1 MYAKTQKRFTTPSIM
16 INDHNKIEI
25 IDLYLENALPEKLRL
40 EVEER
45 MKNDYYFRN
54 EVELQRKVIAMIQEE
69 ERGEMKKELDILFES
84 DEEESSHLEKT
95 TSMRPLTVRYAIA
108 AVISVLILASG
119 IFYLIRDTVPEVQYV
134 AVNLVDGARGTLPGG
149 VPEQLPLIIYPEHAE
164 YNQHYQLGD
173 TLSLYGDFVVEELV
187 LEYEPNQKIYLL
199 STGQATFLLSPT
211 NTTKPLL
218 P

>member
-1 MYAKTQKRFTTPSIM
+1 M
-16 INDHNKIEI
+16 INDQNKIEI
-25 IDLYLENALPEKLRL
+25 IDLYLENALPEKLRR

-45 MKNDYYFRN
+45 IKNDYYFRN

-84 DEEESSHLEKT
+84 DEEATADSKFVNMQGRS
-95 TSMRPLTVRYAIA
+95 RYYAIA
-108 AVISVLILASG
+108 ASVGLAILAAAL
-119 IFYLIRDTVPEVQYV
+119 FFFTQNTEPEVSYL
-134 AVNLVDGARGTLPGG
+134 AVRLPEGARGSVLENISLKMP
-149 VPEQLPLIIYPEHAE
+149 VLIYTDHEE
-164 YNQHYQLGD
+164 YQQHYQLGD
-173 TLSLYGDFVVEELV
+173 TLRLYGNFDPEELS

-199 STGQATFLLSPT
+199 TTGEETYLLSPT